1 MKLIL
6 KLGEARWLFGLLLFP
21 LIGFGHHSQFGRY
34 DTEAIK
40 EYEGE
45 ITRIQWRN
53 PHVILW
59 LNVTENNGQEVEWQI
74 EARASTTL
82 LRMGITPDLFNVG
95 DRVRVAANPP
105 TGGIKEMWV
114 HNLLTPDGE
123 ELLMGRLAEERW
135 SDQLIGSDD
144 FWAETEG
151 STSSPE
157 LGIYRV
163 WSFTRESPY
172 IFPETFASQ
181 EFDINSYP
189 MTDVARAALAAFDI
203 ATENPTRNCTP
214 KGMPSIME
222 QPYPMEFIQQSEDI
236 ALHIE
241 EYDVVRT
248 IHMSANAS
256 AVEQPA
262 SPWGYSSGTWDG
274 DTLVVT
280 TTRVDYPYFNQS
292 GIPQS
297 EAVEIVEQFTPSS
310 EGDRLY
316 YKLKVTDPATF
327 TEPVE
332 QEKYWLWRP
341 EETVKRFNCSA
352 GD

>member
-1 MKLIL
+1 MKLVL
-6 KLGEARWLFGLLLFP
+6 KLGTERWLFGLLLFP
-21 LIGFGHHSQFGRY
+21 LISFGHHSQAGRY
-34 DTEAIK
+34 QTETLL

-45 ITRIQWRN
+45 IARIQWRN

-59 LNVTENNGQEVEWQI
+59 LNVTDNDGQEVLWEI
-74 EARASTTL
+74 EARASSTL
-82 LRMGITPDLFNVG
+82 LRMGITRDLFNVG
-95 DRVRVAANPP
+95 DRIRVAANPP
-105 TGGIKEMWV
+105 TGGVKEMWV
-114 HNLLTPDGE
+114 HNLLTPNGE
-123 ELLMGRLAEERW
+123 ELLMGRLAEVRW

-151 STSSPE
+151 STSNPE
-157 LGIYRV
+157 LGIFRV

-172 IFPETFASQ
+172 IFPATFASQ
-181 EFDINSYP
+181 KFDLNSYP
-189 MTDVARAALAAFDI
+189 MTDAARAALADFDI

-222 QPYPMEFIQQSEDI
+222 QPYPMEFIQHNDDI
-236 ALHIE
+236 DLHIE
-241 EYDVVRT
+241 EYDIVRT
-248 IHMSANAS
+248 IHMDTNSS
-256 AVEQPA
+256 PEEQPA
-262 SPWGYSSGTWDG
+262 SPWGYSIGRWDG
-274 DTLVVT
+274 DTLIVT

-297 EAVEIVEQFTPSS
+297 EAVEIVEHFTPSS

-316 YKLKVTDPATF
+316 YKLKITDPATF

-341 EETVKRFNCSA
+341 EETVQPFDCSA